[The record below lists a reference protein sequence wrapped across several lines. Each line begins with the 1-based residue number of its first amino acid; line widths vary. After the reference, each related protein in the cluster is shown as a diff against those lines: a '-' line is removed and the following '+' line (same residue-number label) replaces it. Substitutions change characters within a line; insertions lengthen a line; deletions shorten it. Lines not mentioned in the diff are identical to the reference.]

1 MTAHMSSLRIAG
13 GLAVAASA
21 ALVLAG
27 CTGGADQGGD
37 ADAPVSFRWT
47 YSIAAEEETAYEA
60 LGEAYMELNPDV
72 TIEFDPIPNDAYGQT
87 LRTRLQGGNAA
98 DLILVAP
105 GSGQAQGVIELA
117 EAGFLEP
124 ITDETSLATVAA
136 GSEDQFSVDGAVYAQ
151 PLENTV
157 TALVVSEGALS
168 DAGIEFPETFE
179 DLIDAC
185 ATVAGS
191 GRSMIALAGAVPPN
205 PGSMAMTV
213 AATQVY
219 AENPDWNARRTAGDV
234 TFASSPEWKSV
245 MDSIVEMNDAGC
257 FQQGAAGAGFDAI
270 ASALASDSAVGG
282 FVPARVAR
290 EMRDATDGG
299 EYTVRFFPA
308 PEGGTPFAFE
318 TAQYA
323 VSLNAA
329 SEQKDAVTAFMAWL
343 AEPEQAVE
351 FAGFNET
358 IPVVGGDPGN
368 LPVQY
373 APIATLLADNDY
385 PPVPNTQW
393 SNAAVND
400 TLGSAVQGLLTG
412 QLTPDQVLQRLDEAW
427 DQ

>member
-1 MTAHMSSLRIAG
+1 MSQHTIRPRLVAGAAIAIG
-13 GLAVAASA
+13 AT
-21 ALVLAG
+21 LVLAG
-27 CTGGADQGGD
+27 CTGGGSQADGEQQVD
-37 ADAPVSFRWT
+37 FRWT
-47 YSIAAEEETAYEA
+47 YSIAAEESTAYEA
-60 LGEAYMELNPDV
+60 LATAYMDAHPEV

-105 GSGQAQGVIELA
+105 GSGQAQGVVELA

-124 ITDETSLATVAA
+124 ITDETSLSTITP
-136 GSEDQFSVDGAVYAQ
+136 GSEEQFSAGGKVYAQ

-168 DAGIEFPETFE
+168 AAGVEFPETFA
-179 DLIDAC
+179 DLLAAC
-185 ATVAGS
+185 PTVAAG
-191 GRSMIALAGAVPPN
+191 GGSMISLAGAVPPN

-219 AENPDWNARRTAGDV
+219 AEDPEWNAKRTSGDV
-234 TFASSPEWKSV
+234 TFASSPEWKSE
-245 MDSIVEMNDAGC
+245 MDSIVDMNAAGC

-270 ASALASDSAVGG
+270 ASALASDAAVGA

-290 EMRDATDGG
+290 EMREASGG
-299 EYTVRFFPA
+299 GDYTVRFFP
-308 PEGGTPFAFE
+308 PKEGGEPFSFE

-329 SEQKDAVTAFMAWL
+329 SEQKDAVRAFMSWL
-343 AEPEQAVE
+343 AEPAQALQ
-351 FAGFNET
+351 FANFNET
-358 IPVVGGDPGN
+358 LPVVGGDPTN
-368 LPVQY
+368 LPAQY
-373 APIATLLADNDY
+373 EPVAGLLAENEY

-412 QLTPDQVLQRLDEAW
+412 QLTPDQVLQRLDDAW
-427 DQ
+427 GQ